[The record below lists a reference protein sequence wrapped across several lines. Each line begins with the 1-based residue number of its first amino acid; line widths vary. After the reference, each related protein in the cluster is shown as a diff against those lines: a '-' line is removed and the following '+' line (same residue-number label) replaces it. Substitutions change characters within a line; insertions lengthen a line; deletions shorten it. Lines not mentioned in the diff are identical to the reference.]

1 MSARFKIDMSE
12 LDVYKFIHP
21 LIAGLLLNAYY
32 SALNLKKISGVSI
45 TPEVEEKTFLE
56 VFERYRAIRTDFA
69 ETIAEAES
77 SRRV

>member
-12 LDVYKFIHP
+12 LDVHKFIHP

-32 SALNLKKISGVSI
+32 SALNLEKVSGVSI
-45 TPEVEEKTFLE
+45 TPEVEKETMVE
-56 VFERYRAIRTDFA
+56 VLRVYGELRQDFA
-69 ETIAEAES
+69 QTIAEAES